1 MAKNKTSN
9 NDLFKNFNP
18 PKINTAETTEEK
30 KPSKKVEEN
39 PTVVEETIPEP
50 VKLNIDGEMN
60 LDQSA
65 PDSSEMSF
73 AMPTLGRP
81 KVLTGTYHNYN
92 ARIREELF
100 EYVQSLCG
108 KNKPYQSV
116 NDYINRLIARDMLSK
131 NEK

>member
-18 PKINTAETTEEK
+18 PKINKDDTTEVEK
-30 KPSKKVEEN
+30 PKKEINEKP
-39 PTVVEETIPEP
+39 PVVEEKIPEP
-50 VKLNIDGEMN
+50 IEQVIVEKVN
-60 LDQSA
+60 LVQA
-65 PDSSEMSF
+65 TPDSSEMSF